1 MPINDSKPKSMPI
14 PHYAADSNKQIEEE
28 FNKLKK
34 QIDLVASDRY
44 TIEKEVARVP
54 RRTPGINKGIQQV
67 DIELANVEPR
77 VPDLFPQTADYIKSL
92 DFSVNDLTQS
102 GKTALAEYYN
112 LCLQLMNK
120 DISVPQYYAK
130 MPSVMEAIKGVVLT
144 ETDWE
149 DLRDAIL
156 RTQNYILNYLWT
168 DMQNISKA
176 MDTGFAKYQANI
188 NTWIDSANSWFN
200 SSDYLPKDSVKLENL
215 SNTNNGT
222 DRHELAQNMNDL
234 MNSMTVRI
242 SKAKPTLKYK
252 DMTEGAQADPKD
264 FPQGK
269 QLIWIEEI

>member
-1 MPINDSKPKSMPI
+1 MPIDDRNPKSMPI
-14 PHYAADSNKQIEEE
+14 PNYVADNNNQIQNE
-28 FNKLKK
+28 FNQLKK
-34 QIDLVASDRY
+34 SIDSLVADRY
-44 TIEKEVARVP
+44 TIEKQVAGVTRTVP
-54 RRTPGINKGIQQV
+54 MVNKGIQTV
-67 DIELANVEPR
+67 AIELANIEPK
-77 VPDLFPQTADYIKSL
+77 VPNMFPQTADYIKSL

-120 DISVPQYYAK
+120 SISVNQYYAK

-176 MDTGFAKYQANI
+176 MDTGFAKYQKNI
-188 NTWIDSANSWFN
+188 NDWIDSANSWFN
-200 SSDYLPKDSVKLENL
+200 SADYLPKDTVKLENL
-215 SNTNNGT
+215 SNTNNGE
-222 DRHELAQNMNDL
+222 DRHELAQNMNEL
-234 MNSMTVRI
+234 LNSMTIRI
-242 SKAKPTLKYK
+242 SKDKPTLQYK